1 MPALSATRND
11 HRPYARFMSAPIVTV
26 RGQAQLE
33 VPPDLATL
41 SLTAH
46 RAGDSAEQTRVELAE
61 ASSRTRELLS
71 EHASAIERSSTSGLH
86 VGPVFSRRSGT
97 KITGYRGS
105 FSTQVVVHDFDA
117 LSGIVF
123 ALTPL
128 PNSQIDGPWWS
139 LRPDNVAY
147 RAVRL
152 EAIADA
158 RRRADDYAAAFG
170 ASVIDLAEVS
180 DLEPGFAAPR
190 EMLAFG
196 MARDMAEEPVF
207 EFEPAT
213 QTVSG
218 QVTVRFTI
226 STPDLRVVSEQ

>member
-1 MPALSATRND
+1 MPAHSATRND

-33 VPPDLATL
+33 VPPDLATF
-41 SLTAH
+41 SFTVH
-46 RAGDSAEQTRVELAE
+46 SAGDSAEQTRVELAE
-61 ASSRTRELLS
+61 ASGRTRDLLS

-86 VGPVFSRRSGT
+86 VAPVFSRRSGT

-105 FSTQVVVHDFDA
+105 FSTQVVLHDFDA

-123 ALTPL
+123 DLTPL

-147 RAVRL
+147 RTVRL